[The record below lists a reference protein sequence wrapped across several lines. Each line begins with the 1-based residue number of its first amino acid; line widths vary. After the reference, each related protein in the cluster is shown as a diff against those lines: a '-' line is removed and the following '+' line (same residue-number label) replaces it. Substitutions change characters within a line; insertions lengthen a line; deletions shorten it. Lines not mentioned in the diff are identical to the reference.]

1 MPFNF
6 ESNEHQNFIKKQIQ
20 LMDKLS
26 TQFPFLDF
34 EGEKAEIRN
43 K

>member
-6 ESNEHQNFIKKQIQ
+6 ESNEHQQFIKKQIQ
-20 LMDKLS
+20 LMDKFS

-34 EGEKAEIRN
+34 EGEKRKMIS
-43 K
+43 